1 MNLLFT
7 FKTFSDVFLCEK
19 IGKTA
24 GLSCR
29 VIPVPRSLGVTC
41 EYAAEIQNIIDENDV
56 YAVLEILKKN
66 HLQYIKVFRSHP
78 SANGEMY

>member
-19 IGKTA
+19 IGKAA

-29 VIPVPRSLGVTC
+29 AVPVPRSLGVTC
-41 EYAAEIQNIIDENDV
+41 EYATEIQNIDEDDV
-56 YAVLEILKKN
+56 SAILALLKKN
-66 HLQYIKVFRSHP
+66 NLHYIKVFHSILT
-78 SANGEMY
+78 ADGEIY